1 LPGGLVELITLHKP
15 DIETVKLVRSLLEQA
30 EAGELQS
37 LIYSAETVG
46 GHIQNG
52 YTTIHNAYEMVGQL
66 ERMKYLLL
74 NLIETNTRAF

>member
-1 LPGGLVELITLHKP
+1 MNLVTLHKP
-15 DIETVKLVRSLLEQA
+15 DTETVKLVRSLLEQA

-52 YTTIHNAYEMVGQL
+52 YTTIHNAYEMIGQL
-66 ERMKYLLL
+66 ERMKCLLL
-74 NLIETNTRAF
+74 NLIEANTQAF